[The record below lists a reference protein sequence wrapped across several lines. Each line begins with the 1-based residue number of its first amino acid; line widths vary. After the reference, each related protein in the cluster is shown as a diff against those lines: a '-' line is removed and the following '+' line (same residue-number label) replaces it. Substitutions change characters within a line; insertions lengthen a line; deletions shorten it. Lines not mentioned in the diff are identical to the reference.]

1 VLQRCAFG
9 HCRSSRS
16 VRHWNQTLE
25 GRWFNVGC
33 LNGNRLAIT
42 QKHKIKHA
50 KINHLRHKNFA
61 APQNC
66 ETSFL
71 WPCYSLTGLGIDWQT
86 DRQTCFLTFCVQHN
100 LEYYSRSAIWIFCL
114 VRNAGFVIVF
124 TRARKSSLVLSPT
137 NLVHI
142 LSLYFM
148 NTNFNIILPF
158 TPDFSKRP
166 SFFRPK
172 CRIIS
177 ILLNGVYHLN
187 HIWRIAL
194 NTRHLLNFI
203 PFSASFIGPRSSFN
217 TVTSNSCNLP
227 RVLSLVWEVT
237 FHIST
242 RLQKRCIDI
251 VFFYLYIFSYRT
263 GRHVI

>member
-1 VLQRCAFG
+1 MLQRCAFG

-16 VRHWNQTLE
+16 VGHWNQTLE

-33 LNGNRLAIT
+33 LNENRLAIT

-100 LEYYSRSAIWIFCL
+100 LLWECYSRSAIWIFCL

-124 TRARKSSLVLSPT
+124 ARARKCTCPKPDKSSPY
-137 NLVHI
+137 
-142 LSLYFM
+142 SL
-148 NTNFNIILPF
+148 TL
-158 TPDFSKRP
+158 
-166 SFFRPK
+166 
-172 CRIIS
+172 
-177 ILLNGVYHLN
+177 
-187 HIWRIAL
+187 
-194 NTRHLLNFI
+194 
-203 PFSASFIGPRSSFN
+203 
-217 TVTSNSCNLP
+217 
-227 RVLSLVWEVT
+227 
-237 FHIST
+237 FHEH
-242 RLQKRCIDI
+242 Q
-251 VFFYLYIFSYRT
+251 F
-263 GRHVI
+263 